1 MIMTQERRRN
11 GAPKKM
17 AKLRSRLEIL
27 IAQYNVDRRGD
38 EKLTQKKLAEE
49 TGLSENTISRLIRN
63 DFAQIEAD
71 TIEKLC
77 TFFDLDDLD
86 ELLVIIRE

>member
-1 MIMTQERRRN
+1 MVMAQDRKRN
-11 GAPKKM
+11 GVKKV

-27 IAQYNVDRRGD
+27 IAQYNVDRKGD
-38 EKLTQKKLAEE
+38 EKLTQKLLAEE

-77 TFFDLDDLD
+77 TFFELDDLD
-86 ELLVIIRE
+86 ELLVVIRE

>member
-1 MIMTQERRRN
+1 V
-11 GAPKKM
+11 

-27 IAQYNVDRRGD
+27 IAQYNVDRKGD
-38 EKLTQKKLAEE
+38 EKLTQKLLAEE

-77 TFFDLDDLD
+77 TFFELDDLD
-86 ELLVIIRE
+86 ELLVVIRE